1 MKLGS
6 KSVIAIVAAGV
17 LSLPMTAGAAIKT
30 NQVDT
35 DKVVITFDKS
45 DVMSPEGRA
54 TIEREIRTA
63 AKSVCGSADYS
74 KERSLRV
81 IAESRSCYHEAVT
94 DALSNLG
101 SGELQV
107 SAR

>member
-6 KSVIAIVAAGV
+6 KSVLTLIAAGI
-17 LSLPMTAGAAIKT
+17 LSIPMTAAAAIKT
-30 NQVDT
+30 SHVDAE
-35 DKVVITFDKS
+35 KVVITFEKS
-45 DVMSPEGRA
+45 DVMSAEGRA

-94 DALSNLG
+94 EALSNLG
-101 SGELQV
+101 SGELRV